1 MKTLRLN
8 KILFFILA
16 VAANN
21 LLGQSVIK
29 IADIK
34 IVPAGE
40 TLTIP
45 AGTVVEF
52 GSGAV
57 LQVEGSLIVKG
68 TESNPVIFKN
78 IEDGISGLGIVITGS
93 NYESTVELNNVKFEG
108 LIQPLRFDP
117 FWHRK
122 EISLKNIQVWNS
134 ISGEPLIYVASP
146 LTDLRDGRKIDFTIE
161 NSTFINN
168 SAGILLENVG
178 SDGIQYNIDNLSFSD
193 NNVTGNVNALGL
205 LHFDFAS
212 LYKSSNIK
220 VGSLSFTR
228 NYAGSSPVGVSTA
241 GNGSFSMNID
251 KIYQSNTSEDIIYD
265 KHTDNRIPAIIVDK
279 KLSMNESGSTDVI
292 KSISHNFGQVN
303 MTVIGNPSFTKLL
316 DSAGNKVDYTTSR
329 KGDTIQLNYIQGLP
343 AKGILANGQQVNI
356 PKFIANNDK
365 LLELAKIDT
374 AQYNKFLNE
383 KKIDGAGQEQSDVIG
398 LNVNLPTFR
407 GKGEVVRKLNTWEL
421 GVWGG
426 GSIYGGGD
434 IKAKYGEKLLPSNVD
449 LSFGLYQQFNLNS
462 RFSMKISG
470 YYSTISIHN
479 LYSIGLFS
487 GTKPL
492 MSYDDSSYS
501 PVQVSPNSFPVHF
514 VTKMGILEFEGQ
526 WHLRSYNID
535 EGKKSKIVPSI
546 GLSLGVLYFTPYRYA
561 YTNQGNKE
569 TRSAYEARMNSEHLW
584 NLRLLGSEGQ
594 NFLPGNTPYSS
605 VAFNIG
611 TSFSLTY
618 LMKRFALKGE
628 MKVVYSS
635 TDYLDDYGPGMWFG
649 GDYNRMVE
657 AAFTKYDNIS
667 QADMNK
673 ISGNG
678 FKDKIGKNIPRST
691 NGLNDWYY
699 QLHLGMS
706 YMLFK

>member
-1 MKTLRLN
+1 M
-8 KILFFILA
+8 A
-16 VAANN
+16 VAANS

-45 AGTVVEF
+45 AGTVVEL

-57 LQVEGSLIVKG
+57 LQVEGSIIVKG

-78 IEDGISGLGIVITGS
+78 MDENISGLGIVISGT

-122 EISLKNIQVWNS
+122 EISLKNISIWNS
-134 ISGEPLIYVASP
+134 ISGEPVIYVASP

-161 NSTFINN
+161 NGTFVNN

-212 LYKSSNIK
+212 LYKSSNVK

-228 NYAGSSPVGVSTA
+228 NYAGTSPVGVSVA
-241 GNGSFSMNID
+241 GNGAFSMNID
-251 KIYQSNTSEDIIYD
+251 KIYQSNTAEDIIYD
-265 KHTDNRIPAIIVDK
+265 KHTDNRIPAIVVDK
-279 KLSMNESGSTDVI
+279 KLSINESGSTDVI
-292 KSISHNFGQVN
+292 KSISHNFGQVS
-303 MTVIGNPSFTKLL
+303 MTVVGNPSFAKLL

-329 KGDTIQLNYIQGLP
+329 KGDTIQLNYLQGVP
-343 AKGILANGQQVNI
+343 AKGILANGQKVNI
-356 PKFIANNDK
+356 PKFVSNNDK
-365 LLELAKIDT
+365 LLELSKIDT

-383 KKIDGAGQEQSDVIG
+383 KKIDGAGQEKSDVIG
-398 LNVNLPTFR
+398 LNLNLPTFK
-407 GKGEVVRKLNTWEL
+407 GKGEVVKKLNTWEL

-426 GSIYGGGD
+426 GAIYGGGD
-434 IKAKYGEKLLPSNVD
+434 IKAKYGEKLFPSTVE
-449 LSFGLYQQFNLNS
+449 LSFGIYQQFNLNS

-470 YYSTISIHN
+470 YYSSVSMHN
-479 LYSIGLFS
+479 LFATGLFS
-487 GTKPL
+487 GTKPI
-492 MSYDDSSYS
+492 MSFDSAYN
-501 PVQVSPNSFPVHF
+501 PVNASPNSYPVHF
-514 VTKMGILEFEGQ
+514 VTKMGILEFEGL
-526 WHLRSYNID
+526 WHLRSYKIE
-535 EGKKSKIVPSI
+535 EGKKSKIIPSI
-546 GLSLGVLYFTPYRYA
+546 GLSIGVMYFAPYRYA
-561 YTNQGNKE
+561 YSNQGNNE
-569 TRSAYEARMNSEHLW
+569 TRSDYEARMNSDHLF
-584 NLRLLGSEGQ
+584 NLRSLGSEGQ
-594 NFLPGNTPYSS
+594 NFLPGKSQYSPI
-605 VAFNIG
+605 AFNAG
-611 TSFSLTY
+611 TTFSLTY
-618 LMKRFALKGE
+618 LMKRFTVKGE
-628 MKVVYSS
+628 MKVAYTS
-635 TDYLDDYGPGMWFG
+635 TDYLDDFGPGIWFG
-649 GDYNRMVE
+649 GDYNKMVD
-657 AAFTKYDNIS
+657 AAFNQYDNIS
-667 QADMNK
+667 QSDMNK
-673 ISGNG
+673 ITGSGM
-678 FKDKIGKNIPRST
+678 KSIIGANIPRST

>member
-8 KILFFILA
+8 KILFFMLA

-78 IEDGISGLGIVITGS
+78 LEEKISGLGIVISGS
-93 NYESTVELNNVKFEG
+93 NYESTVELNNVKFEC

-122 EISLKNIQVWNS
+122 EISLKNIAVWNS

-251 KIYQSNTSEDIIYD
+251 KIYQSNTTEDIIYD
-265 KHTDNRIPAIIVDK
+265 KHTDNRIPAIVVDK
-279 KLSMNESGSTDVI
+279 KLSMNESGSSDVI
-292 KSISHNFGQVN
+292 KSIAHNFGQVK

-316 DSAGNKVDYTTSR
+316 DSAGNKVDYTTTR
-329 KGDTIQLNYIQGLP
+329 KGDTIQLNYLQGVP

-356 PKFIANNDK
+356 PKFILNNDK
-365 LLELAKIDT
+365 LLELSKIDT

-398 LNVNLPTFR
+398 LNLNLPTFK
-407 GKGEVVRKLNTWEL
+407 GKGEVVKKLNTWEL

-426 GSIYGGGD
+426 GAIYGGGD
-434 IKAKYGEKLLPSNVD
+434 IKAKYGEKLFPSTIE

-470 YYSTISIHN
+470 YYSSVSMHN
-479 LYSIGLFS
+479 LFAIGLFS
-487 GTKPL
+487 GSKPL
-492 MSYDDSSYS
+492 MSFDSAYNE
-501 PVQVSPNSFPVHF
+501 VKVSPNSYPVHF
-514 VTKMGILEFEGQ
+514 VTKMGILEFEGL
-526 WHLRSYNID
+526 WHLRAYKID
-535 EGKKSKIVPSI
+535 EGKNSKLIPSI

-561 YTNQGNKE
+561 YTSQRNNE
-569 TRSAYEARMNSEHLW
+569 TRSAYEERMNTEHLW
-584 NLRLLGSEGQ
+584 NLRDLGSEGQ
-594 NFLPGNTPYSS
+594 NFLPGKSQYSAI
-605 VAFNIG
+605 AFNVG

-618 LMKRFALKGE
+618 LMKRFAVKGE
-628 MKVVYSS
+628 MKVAYTS
-635 TDYLDDYGPGMWFG
+635 TDYLDDFGPGLWFG
-649 GDYNRMVE
+649 GDYNKMVE
-657 AAFTKYDNIS
+657 SAYKQFDNIT

-673 ISGNG
+673 ITGSSM
-678 FKDKIGKNIPRST
+678 KSLIGANIPRST

-706 YMLFK
+706 YMLFN

>member
-8 KILFFILA
+8 KILFFMLA

-78 IEDGISGLGIVITGS
+78 LEEKISGLGIVISGS

-122 EISLKNIQVWNS
+122 EISLKNIAVWNS

-146 LTDLRDGRKIDFTIE
+146 LTDLRDGRKINFTIE

-212 LYKSSNIK
+212 LYKLSNIK

-228 NYAGSSPVGVSTA
+228 NYAGSSPVGVSAA

-279 KLSMNESGSTDVI
+279 KLSMNESGSSDVI
-292 KSISHNFGQVN
+292 KSIAHNFGEVN
-303 MTVIGNPSFTKLL
+303 MTVIGNPSFTKLI
-316 DSAGNKVDYTTSR
+316 DSAGNKVDYTTTR
-329 KGDTIQLNYIQGLP
+329 KGDTIQLNYLQGVP

-356 PKFIANNDK
+356 PKFTANNDK
-365 LLELAKIDT
+365 LLELSKIDT

-398 LNVNLPTFR
+398 LNLNLPTFK
-407 GKGEVVRKLNTWEL
+407 GKGEVVKKLNTWEL
-421 GVWGG
+421 GIWGG
-426 GSIYGGGD
+426 GAIYGGGD
-434 IKAKYGEKLLPSNVD
+434 IKAKYGEKLFPSTIE

-470 YYSTISIHN
+470 YYSSVSMHN
-479 LYSIGLFS
+479 LFAIGLFS
-487 GTKPL
+487 GTKPI
-492 MSYDDSSYS
+492 MSYDSAYNA
-501 PVQVSPNSFPVHF
+501 VKASPNSYPVHF
-514 VTKMGILEFEGQ
+514 VTKMGILEFEGL
-526 WHLRSYNID
+526 WHLRSYKID
-535 EGKKSKIVPSI
+535 EVKKSKIIPSI
-546 GLSLGVLYFTPYRYA
+546 GLSVGVIYFTPYRYA
-561 YTNQGNKE
+561 YSNQGNNE
-569 TRSAYEARMNSEHLW
+569 SRSDYEARMNSDHLF
-584 NLRLLGSEGQ
+584 NLRSLGSEGQ
-594 NFLPGNTPYSS
+594 NFLPGKSQYSS
-605 VAFNIG
+605 IAFNVG

-628 MKVVYSS
+628 MKVAYTS
-635 TDYLDDYGPGMWFG
+635 TDYLDDFGPGIWFG
-649 GDYNRMVE
+649 GDYNKMVD
-657 AAFTKYDNIS
+657 AAFKQYDNIT

-673 ISGNG
+673 ISGSSM
-678 FKDKIGKNIPRST
+678 KSLIGANIPRST

-706 YMLFK
+706 YMLFN

>member
-1 MKTLRLN
+1 M
-8 KILFFILA
+8 LA

-78 IEDGISGLGIVITGS
+78 LEEKISGLGIVISGS
-93 NYESTVELNNVKFEG
+93 NYESTVELNNVKFEC

-122 EISLKNIQVWNS
+122 EISLKNIAVWNS

-251 KIYQSNTSEDIIYD
+251 KIYQSNTTEDIIYD
-265 KHTDNRIPAIIVDK
+265 KHTDNRIPAIVVDK
-279 KLSMNESGSTDVI
+279 KLSMNESGSSDVI
-292 KSISHNFGQVN
+292 KSIAHNFGQVK

-316 DSAGNKVDYTTSR
+316 DSAGNKVDYTTTR
-329 KGDTIQLNYIQGLP
+329 KGDTIQLNYLQGVP

-356 PKFIANNDK
+356 PKFILNNDK
-365 LLELAKIDT
+365 LLELSKIDT

-398 LNVNLPTFR
+398 LNLNLPTFK
-407 GKGEVVRKLNTWEL
+407 GKGEVVKKLNTWEL

-426 GSIYGGGD
+426 GAIYGGGD
-434 IKAKYGEKLLPSNVD
+434 IKAKYGEKLFPSTIE

-470 YYSTISIHN
+470 YYSSVSMHN
-479 LYSIGLFS
+479 LFAIGLFS
-487 GTKPL
+487 GSKPL
-492 MSYDDSSYS
+492 MSFDSAYNE
-501 PVQVSPNSFPVHF
+501 VKVSPNSYPVHF
-514 VTKMGILEFEGQ
+514 VTKMGILEFEGL
-526 WHLRSYNID
+526 WHLRAYKID
-535 EGKKSKIVPSI
+535 EGKNSKLIPSI

-561 YTNQGNKE
+561 YTSQRNNE
-569 TRSAYEARMNSEHLW
+569 TRSAYEERMNTEHLW
-584 NLRLLGSEGQ
+584 NLRDLGSEGQ
-594 NFLPGNTPYSS
+594 NFLPGKSQYSAI
-605 VAFNIG
+605 AFNVG

-618 LMKRFALKGE
+618 LMKRFAVKGE
-628 MKVVYSS
+628 MKVAYTS
-635 TDYLDDYGPGMWFG
+635 TDYLDDFGPGLWFG
-649 GDYNRMVE
+649 GDYNKMVE
-657 AAFTKYDNIS
+657 SAYKQFDNIT

-673 ISGNG
+673 ITGSSM
-678 FKDKIGKNIPRST
+678 KSLIGANIPRST

-706 YMLFK
+706 YMLFN

>member
-8 KILFFILA
+8 KILFFMLA

-34 IVPAGE
+34 IVSAGE

-78 IEDGISGLGIVITGS
+78 LEEKISGLGIVISGS

-122 EISLKNIQVWNS
+122 EISLKNIAVWNS

-146 LTDLRDGRKIDFTIE
+146 LTDLRDGRKINFTIE

-212 LYKSSNIK
+212 LYKLSNIK

-228 NYAGSSPVGVSTA
+228 NYAGSSPVGVSAA

-279 KLSMNESGSTDVI
+279 KLSMNESGSSDVI
-292 KSISHNFGQVN
+292 KSIAHNFGEVN
-303 MTVIGNPSFTKLL
+303 MTVIGNPSFTKLI
-316 DSAGNKVDYTTSR
+316 DSAGNKVDYTTTR
-329 KGDTIQLNYIQGLP
+329 KGDTIQLNYLQGVP

-356 PKFIANNDK
+356 PKFTANNDK
-365 LLELAKIDT
+365 LLELSKIDT

-398 LNVNLPTFR
+398 LNLNLPTFK
-407 GKGEVVRKLNTWEL
+407 GKGEVVKKLNTWEL

-426 GSIYGGGD
+426 GAIYGGGD
-434 IKAKYGEKLLPSNVD
+434 IKAKYGEKLFPSTIE

-470 YYSTISIHN
+470 YYSSVSMHN
-479 LYSIGLFS
+479 LFAIGLFS
-487 GTKPL
+487 GTKPI
-492 MSYDDSSYS
+492 MSYDSAYNA
-501 PVQVSPNSFPVHF
+501 VKASPNSYPVHF
-514 VTKMGILEFEGQ
+514 VTKMGILEFEGL
-526 WHLRSYNID
+526 WHLRSYKID
-535 EGKKSKIVPSI
+535 GGKNSKLIPSI

-561 YTNQGNKE
+561 YTSQRNNE
-569 TRSAYEARMNSEHLW
+569 TRSAYEERMNTEHLW
-584 NLRLLGSEGQ
+584 NLRDLGSEGQ
-594 NFLPGNTPYSS
+594 NFLPGKSQYSAI
-605 VAFNIG
+605 AFNVG

-618 LMKRFALKGE
+618 LMKRFAVKGE
-628 MKVVYSS
+628 MKVAYTS
-635 TDYLDDYGPGMWFG
+635 TDYLDDFGPGLWFG
-649 GDYNRMVE
+649 GDYNKMVE
-657 AAFTKYDNIS
+657 SAYKQFDNIT

-673 ISGNG
+673 ITGSSM
-678 FKDKIGKNIPRST
+678 KSLIGANIPRST

-706 YMLFK
+706 YMLFN

>member
-8 KILFFILA
+8 KILFFMLA

-34 IVPAGE
+34 IVSAGE

-78 IEDGISGLGIVITGS
+78 LEEKISGLGIVISGS

-122 EISLKNIQVWNS
+122 EISLKNIAVWNS

-146 LTDLRDGRKIDFTIE
+146 LTDLRDGRKINFTIE

-212 LYKSSNIK
+212 LYKLSNIK

-228 NYAGSSPVGVSTA
+228 NYAGSSPVGVSAA

-279 KLSMNESGSTDVI
+279 KLSMNESGSSDVI
-292 KSISHNFGQVN
+292 KSIAHNFGEVN
-303 MTVIGNPSFTKLL
+303 MTVIGNPSFTKLI
-316 DSAGNKVDYTTSR
+316 DSAGNKVDYTTTR
-329 KGDTIQLNYIQGLP
+329 KGDTIQLNYLQGVP

-356 PKFIANNDK
+356 PKFTANNDK
-365 LLELAKIDT
+365 LLELSKIDT

-398 LNVNLPTFR
+398 LNLNLPTFK
-407 GKGEVVRKLNTWEL
+407 GKGEVVKKLNTWEL

-426 GSIYGGGD
+426 GAIYGGGD
-434 IKAKYGEKLLPSNVD
+434 IKAKYGEKLFPSTIE

-470 YYSTISIHN
+470 YYSSVSMHN
-479 LYSIGLFS
+479 LFAIGLFS
-487 GTKPL
+487 GTKPI
-492 MSYDDSSYS
+492 MSYDSAYNA
-501 PVQVSPNSFPVHF
+501 VKASPNSYPVHF
-514 VTKMGILEFEGQ
+514 VTKMGILEFEGL
-526 WHLRSYNID
+526 WHLRAYKID
-535 EGKKSKIVPSI
+535 EGKNSKLIPSI

-561 YTNQGNKE
+561 YTSQRNNE
-569 TRSAYEARMNSEHLW
+569 TRSAYEERMNTEHLW
-584 NLRLLGSEGQ
+584 NLRDLGSEGQ
-594 NFLPGNTPYSS
+594 NFLPGKSQYSAI
-605 VAFNIG
+605 AFNVG

-618 LMKRFALKGE
+618 LMKRFAVKGE
-628 MKVVYSS
+628 MKVAYTS
-635 TDYLDDYGPGMWFG
+635 TDYLDDFGPGLWFG
-649 GDYNRMVE
+649 GDYNKMVE
-657 AAFTKYDNIS
+657 SAYKQFDNIT

-673 ISGNG
+673 ITGSSM
-678 FKDKIGKNIPRST
+678 KSIIGANIPRST

-706 YMLFK
+706 YMLFN

>member
-8 KILFFILA
+8 KILFFMLA

-78 IEDGISGLGIVITGS
+78 LEEKISGLGIVISGS

-122 EISLKNIQVWNS
+122 EISLKNIAVWNS

-146 LTDLRDGRKIDFTIE
+146 LTDLRDGRKINFTIE

-228 NYAGSSPVGVSTA
+228 NYAGSSPVGVSAA

-279 KLSMNESGSTDVI
+279 KLSMNESGSSDVI
-292 KSISHNFGQVN
+292 KSIAHNFGQVN

-316 DSAGNKVDYTTSR
+316 DSAGNKVDYTTTR
-329 KGDTIQLNYIQGLP
+329 KGDTIQLNYLQGVP

-356 PKFIANNDK
+356 PKFTANNDK
-365 LLELAKIDT
+365 LLELSKIDT

-398 LNVNLPTFR
+398 LNLNLPTFK
-407 GKGEVVRKLNTWEL
+407 GKGEVVKKLNTWEL
-421 GVWGG
+421 GIWGG
-426 GSIYGGGD
+426 GAIYGGGD
-434 IKAKYGEKLLPSNVD
+434 IKAKYGEKLFPSTIE

-470 YYSTISIHN
+470 YYSSVSMHN
-479 LYSIGLFS
+479 LFAIGLFS

-492 MSYDDSSYS
+492 TSYDSAYNFDTI
-501 PVQVSPNSFPVHF
+501 SPNSYPVHF
-514 VTKMGILEFEGQ
+514 VTKMGILEFEGL
-526 WHLRSYNID
+526 WHLRSYKID
-535 EGKKSKIVPSI
+535 EGKNSKLIPSI

-561 YTNQGNKE
+561 YSNQGNNE
-569 TRSAYEARMNSEHLW
+569 SRSDYEARMNSDHLF
-584 NLRLLGSEGQ
+584 NLRSLGSEGQ
-594 NFLPGNTPYSS
+594 NFLPGKSQYSS
-605 VAFNIG
+605 IAFNVG

-618 LMKRFALKGE
+618 LMKRFAVKGE
-628 MKVVYSS
+628 MKVAYTS
-635 TDYLDDYGPGMWFG
+635 TDYLDDFGPGLWFG
-649 GDYNRMVE
+649 GDYNKMVE
-657 AAFTKYDNIS
+657 SAYKQFDNIT

-673 ISGNG
+673 ITGYSMKSISGA
-678 FKDKIGKNIPRST
+678 NIPRST

-706 YMLFK
+706 YMLFN

>member
-8 KILFFILA
+8 KILFFMLA

-34 IVPAGE
+34 IVSAGE

-78 IEDGISGLGIVITGS
+78 LEEKISGLGIVISGS

-122 EISLKNIQVWNS
+122 EISLKNIAVWNS

-146 LTDLRDGRKIDFTIE
+146 LTDLRDGRKINFTIE

-212 LYKSSNIK
+212 LYKLSNIK

-228 NYAGSSPVGVSTA
+228 NYAGSSPVGVSAA

-279 KLSMNESGSTDVI
+279 KLSMNESGSSDVI
-292 KSISHNFGQVN
+292 KSIAHNFGEVN
-303 MTVIGNPSFTKLL
+303 MTVIGNPSFTKLI
-316 DSAGNKVDYTTSR
+316 DSAGNKVDYTTTR
-329 KGDTIQLNYIQGLP
+329 KGDTIQLNYLQGVP

-356 PKFIANNDK
+356 PKFTANNDK
-365 LLELAKIDT
+365 LLELSKIDT

-398 LNVNLPTFR
+398 LNLNLPTFK
-407 GKGEVVRKLNTWEL
+407 GKGEVVKKLNTWEL

-426 GSIYGGGD
+426 GAIYGGGD
-434 IKAKYGEKLLPSNVD
+434 IKAKYGEKLFPSTIE

-470 YYSTISIHN
+470 YYSSVSMHN
-479 LYSIGLFS
+479 LFAIGLFS
-487 GTKPL
+487 GSKPL
-492 MSYDDSSYS
+492 MSFDSAYNE
-501 PVQVSPNSFPVHF
+501 VKVSPNSYPVHF
-514 VTKMGILEFEGQ
+514 VTKMGILEFEGL
-526 WHLRSYNID
+526 WHLRAYKID
-535 EGKKSKIVPSI
+535 EGKNSKLIPSI

-561 YTNQGNKE
+561 YSNQGNNE
-569 TRSAYEARMNSEHLW
+569 SRSDYEARMNSDHLF
-584 NLRLLGSEGQ
+584 NLRSLGSEGQ
-594 NFLPGNTPYSS
+594 NFLPGKSQYSS
-605 VAFNIG
+605 VAFNVG

-618 LMKRFALKGE
+618 LMKRFAVKGE
-628 MKVVYSS
+628 MKVAYTS
-635 TDYLDDYGPGMWFG
+635 TDYLDDFGPGLWFG
-649 GDYNRMVE
+649 GDYNKMVE
-657 AAFTKYDNIS
+657 SAYKQFDNIT

-673 ISGNG
+673 ITGSSM
-678 FKDKIGKNIPRST
+678 KSLIGANIPRST

-706 YMLFK
+706 YMLFN

>member
-8 KILFFILA
+8 KILFFMLA

-34 IVPAGE
+34 IVSAGE

-78 IEDGISGLGIVITGS
+78 LEEKISGLGIVISGS

-122 EISLKNIQVWNS
+122 EISLKNIAVWNS

-146 LTDLRDGRKIDFTIE
+146 LTDLRDGRKINFTIE

-212 LYKSSNIK
+212 LYKLSNIK

-228 NYAGSSPVGVSTA
+228 NYAGSSPVGVSAA

-279 KLSMNESGSTDVI
+279 KLSMNESGSSDVI
-292 KSISHNFGQVN
+292 KSIAHNFGQVN

-316 DSAGNKVDYTTSR
+316 DSAGNKVDYTTTR
-329 KGDTIQLNYIQGLP
+329 KGCT
-343 AKGILANGQQVNI
+343 GQRN
-356 PKFIANNDK
+356 F
-365 LLELAKIDT
+365 
-374 AQYNKFLNE
+374 
-383 KKIDGAGQEQSDVIG
+383 
-398 LNVNLPTFR
+398 
-407 GKGEVVRKLNTWEL
+407 GK
-421 GVWGG
+421 
-426 GSIYGGGD
+426 
-434 IKAKYGEKLLPSNVD
+434 
-449 LSFGLYQQFNLNS
+449 
-462 RFSMKISG
+462 
-470 YYSTISIHN
+470 
-479 LYSIGLFS
+479 
-487 GTKPL
+487 
-492 MSYDDSSYS
+492 
-501 PVQVSPNSFPVHF
+501 
-514 VTKMGILEFEGQ
+514 
-526 WHLRSYNID
+526 
-535 EGKKSKIVPSI
+535 
-546 GLSLGVLYFTPYRYA
+546 
-561 YTNQGNKE
+561 
-569 TRSAYEARMNSEHLW
+569 
-584 NLRLLGSEGQ
+584 
-594 NFLPGNTPYSS
+594 
-605 VAFNIG
+605 
-611 TSFSLTY
+611 
-618 LMKRFALKGE
+618 
-628 MKVVYSS
+628 
-635 TDYLDDYGPGMWFG
+635 
-649 GDYNRMVE
+649 
-657 AAFTKYDNIS
+657 
-667 QADMNK
+667 
-673 ISGNG
+673 
-678 FKDKIGKNIPRST
+678 RST
-691 NGLNDWYY
+691 SKY
-699 QLHLGMS
+699 S
-706 YMLFK
+706 

>member
-8 KILFFILA
+8 KILFFMLA

-34 IVPAGE
+34 IVSAGE

-78 IEDGISGLGIVITGS
+78 LEEKISGLGIVISGS

-122 EISLKNIQVWNS
+122 EISLKNIAVWNS

-146 LTDLRDGRKIDFTIE
+146 LTDLRDGRKINFTIE

-212 LYKSSNIK
+212 LYKLSNIK

-228 NYAGSSPVGVSTA
+228 NYAGSSPVGVSAA

-279 KLSMNESGSTDVI
+279 KLSMNESGSSDVI
-292 KSISHNFGQVN
+292 KSIAHNFGQVN

-316 DSAGNKVDYTTSR
+316 DSAGNKVDYTTTR
-329 KGDTIQLNYIQGLP
+329 KGDTIQLNYLQGVP
-343 AKGILANGQQVNI
+343 SKGILANGQQVNI
-356 PKFIANNDK
+356 PKFTANNDK
-365 LLELAKIDT
+365 LLELSKIDT

-398 LNVNLPTFR
+398 LNLNLPTFK
-407 GKGEVVRKLNTWEL
+407 GKGEVVKKLNTWEL

-426 GSIYGGGD
+426 GAIYGGGD
-434 IKAKYGEKLLPSNVD
+434 IKAKYGEKLFPSTIE

-470 YYSTISIHN
+470 YYSSVSMHN
-479 LYSIGLFS
+479 LFAIGLFS
-487 GTKPL
+487 GTKPI
-492 MSYDDSSYS
+492 MSYDSAYNA
-501 PVQVSPNSFPVHF
+501 VKASPNSYPVHF
-514 VTKMGILEFEGQ
+514 VTKMGILEFEGL
-526 WHLRSYNID
+526 WHLRSYKID
-535 EGKKSKIVPSI
+535 EVKKSKIIPSI
-546 GLSLGVLYFTPYRYA
+546 GLSVGVMYFTPYRYA
-561 YTNQGNKE
+561 YSNQGNNE
-569 TRSAYEARMNSEHLW
+569 SRSDYEARMNSDHLF
-584 NLRLLGSEGQ
+584 NLRSLGSEGQ
-594 NFLPGNTPYSS
+594 NFLPGKSQYSPI
-605 VAFNIG
+605 AFNVG

-618 LMKRFALKGE
+618 LMKRFAVKGE
-628 MKVVYSS
+628 MKVAYTS
-635 TDYLDDYGPGMWFG
+635 TDYLDDFGPGLWFG
-649 GDYNRMVE
+649 GDYNKMVE
-657 AAFTKYDNIS
+657 SAYKQFDNIT

-673 ISGNG
+673 ITGSSM
-678 FKDKIGKNIPRST
+678 KSIIGANIPRST

-706 YMLFK
+706 YMLFN